1 MDSPHI
7 PAAVGVGGLLGTIT
21 LSDIN
26 NLVAISVGVVT
37 LCYLVQISNFHFLTE
52 PQKSIIK
59 ITTYF

>member
-1 MDSPHI
+1 MDSPHR

-37 LCYLVQISNFHFLTE
+37 LCYLG
-52 PQKSIIK
+52 IK
-59 ITTYF
+59 IFKELNKNG